1 MLPNS
6 SLIAFMANFF
16 TDSLFCGKQRL
27 EGCPIFNHRTASV
40 PKLFMS
46 SKETKFWN
54 IEKGYTMRGAIDS
67 G

>member
-1 MLPNS
+1 
-6 SLIAFMANFF
+6 MANFF